1 MLAPPCSSARDK
13 PPPTRFCAKY
23 ERHLVISRQQRC
35 IHLLIRVKPASS
47 PTSALPPPDC
57 PFSDVR
63 AVCRRRSPEML
74 TRLPTHRQQTISAGF
89 DPLIGAAE
97 QCYRHRRAPLPRVQP
112 GTHPGTLPR
121 AAAAG
126 WMGASSGSLQPP
138 RPLSEYLCA
147 ASAADLPRAATQ
159 SPLSNPSR
167 RGSASLRNLGTVCL
181 ALNDSV

>member
-1 MLAPPCSSARDK
+1 
-13 PPPTRFCAKY
+13 
-23 ERHLVISRQQRC
+23 
-35 IHLLIRVKPASS
+35 
-47 PTSALPPPDC
+47 
-57 PFSDVR
+57 
-63 AVCRRRSPEML
+63 ML

-126 WMGASSGSLQPP
+126 WMGASAGSLQPP

-147 ASAADLPRAATQ
+147 ASAADLPRAAILNTMAAVE
-159 SPLSNPSR
+159 SVTWRKCLLAKSR
-167 RGSASLRNLGTVCL
+167 HCMSGLK
-181 ALNDSV
+181 